1 MTTRCLPRCPGR
13 PRGYLL
19 KDADQAEIVR
29 AVRAVA
35 SGEAI
40 FGPAIAARMLGYF
53 AARQA
58 RLRDPGFP
66 ADRAGA

>member
-1 MTTRCLPRCPGR
+1 M
-13 PRGYLL
+13 
-19 KDADQAEIVR
+19 R

-53 AARQA
+53 AAA
-58 RLRDPGFP
+58 AKPAYGSWGFSS
-66 ADRAGA
+66 